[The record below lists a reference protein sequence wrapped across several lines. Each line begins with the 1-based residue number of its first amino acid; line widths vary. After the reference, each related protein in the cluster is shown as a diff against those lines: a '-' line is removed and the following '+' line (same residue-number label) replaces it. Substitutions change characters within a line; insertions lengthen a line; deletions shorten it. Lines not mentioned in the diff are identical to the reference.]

1 MSRYWSDVVAKLTPY
16 VPGEQPQHDRLVKL
30 NTNESPYEPSPQ
42 VLRAIAAT
50 PADSLRL
57 YPDPE
62 SVALKQAFASRNS
75 LRALLKHLEGV
86 SDADIAE
93 VNIPTGAPRRYTFDD
108 RLQVVS
114 ADYLGDADAVAAAAA
129 AVAAQ
134 AGTAH

>member
-1 MSRYWSDVVAKLTPY
+1 MAPFCRIA
-16 VPGEQPQHDRLVKL
+16 PQLLDGVNVLV
-30 NTNESPYEPSPQ
+30 S
-42 VLRAIAAT
+42 AHG
-50 PADSLRL
+50 
-57 YPDPE
+57 
-62 SVALKQAFASRNS
+62 NS

-93 VNIPTGAPRRYTFDD
+93 INFPTGAPRHYRFDD

-134 AGTAH
+134 AGT